1 MAKTYRPGLYLV
13 ARALY
18 TYITKWQ
25 TQIQAGSTTEEIT
38 ALGECLACVTHLLT
52 LYTKP
57 PVSP

>member
-25 TQIQAGSTTEEIT
+25 TQLEAGSTTEEAA
-38 ALGECLACVTHLLT
+38 ALAECLVCVTHLLT
-52 LYTKP
+52 LFTKP
-57 PVSP
+57 PLTP